1 VTPSISATPDAS
13 RKAGLE
19 AILADP
25 ALIRPVF
32 QPIVD
37 LKRSTVVGFEM
48 LARFAAEPAGTPL
61 EWLAAAEEHGMANAL
76 EASLVEV
83 GVSARDRLPPNTFL
97 SVNVSPGAILT
108 SEVQAALAG
117 ARGGLGR
124 LVIEVTEQTR
134 VEDYAELARA
144 LARSRAAGAAVA
156 VDDTGAGY
164 ASLAHV
170 MRLRPEFVKL
180 DRGLVADADLDPAK
194 LALIEAVGAFAARLD
209 AWIVAEGIERRAEQ
223 ELLAGLSVPLGQ
235 GFLFGRPG
243 PALDVVLDAPPVRLA
258 DSGSELA
265 GLVVKDAPVLDDGA
279 PVPPLAAGS
288 VAVVRDGDGRP
299 VGLVLPHSDGTST
312 RRETLVVGLGERVA
326 DVASRAMSRP
336 LHTRFDP
343 VCCCDAD
350 GSYAGLIPV
359 ERLVHALAGRPAA

>member
-1 VTPSISATPDAS
+1 MTTTLDAD
-13 RKAGLE
+13 RKHGLD

-25 ALIRPVF
+25 GLIRPVF

-48 LARFAAEPAGTPL
+48 LARFDAEPLGTPL
-61 EWLAAAEEHGMANAL
+61 QWLAAAEEHGMATAL
-76 EASLVEV
+76 EAQLVEI
-83 GVSARDRLPPNTFL
+83 GVAARDRLPANTFL
-97 SVNVSPGAILT
+97 SVNVSPVALL
-108 SEVQAALAG
+108 SEEVQGTLAG
-117 ARGGLGR
+117 ADGGLGR
-124 LVIEVTEQTR
+124 LVIEVTEQSR

-235 GFLFGRPG
+235 GYLFGRPG
-243 PALDVVLDAPPVRLA
+243 SELSAELDAAPVRLA
-258 DSGSELA
+258 ETGSELA
-265 GLVVKDAPVLDDGA
+265 GLMITDAPLLHEGA
-279 PVPPLAAGS
+279 PIPPLTAGS
-288 VAVVRDGDGRP
+288 VAVVRDGAGRP
-299 VGLVLPHSDGTST
+299 AGLVVPHSDGTAT
-312 RRETLVVGLGERVA
+312 LRESLVVGLAERVSE
-326 DVASRAMSRP
+326 VASRAMARP
-336 LHTRFDP
+336 LHARFDP
-343 VCCCDAD
+343 VVCCDAD

-359 ERLVHALAGRPAA
+359 ERLVHALAGRPGA

>member
-1 VTPSISATPDAS
+1 MTPSLDAA
-13 RKAGLE
+13 RKDGLD

-25 ALIRPVF
+25 GLIRPVF

-48 LARFAAEPAGTPL
+48 LARFAAEPQGTPL
-61 EWLAAAEEHGMANAL
+61 EWLAAAERHGMATAL
-76 EASLVEV
+76 EARLVEI
-83 GVSARDRLPPNTFL
+83 GVAARDRLPQNTFL
-97 SVNVSPGAILT
+97 SVNVSPEALL
-108 SEVQAALAG
+108 SAEVQRAFASAQ
-117 ARGGLGR
+117 GGLGR
-124 LVIEVTEQTR
+124 LVIEVTEQSR

-144 LARSRAAGAAVA
+144 LARWRAAGAAVA

-235 GFLFGRPG
+235 GYLFGRPG
-243 PALDVVLDAPPVRLA
+243 LELSAELDAAPVRLA
-258 DSGSELA
+258 DTGSELA
-265 GLVVKDAPVLDDGA
+265 ALMVRDAPLVDDGA
-279 PVPPLAAGS
+279 AVPPLAAGS
-288 VAVVRDGDGRP
+288 VAVVRDGGGRP
-299 VGLVLPHSDGTST
+299 VGLVLPHGDGTST
-312 RRETLVVGLGERVA
+312 RRETLVVGLAERVA
-326 DVASRAMSRP
+326 DVASRAMARP

-343 VCCCDAD
+343 VVCADSD
-350 GSYAGLIPV
+350 GSYAGLVPV
-359 ERLVHALAGRPAA
+359 ERLVHALAGRPG

>member
-1 VTPSISATPDAS
+1 VTSLTGAA
-13 RKAGLE
+13 RKAGIE

-37 LKRSTVVGFEM
+37 LRKSTVVGFEM
-48 LARFAAEPAGTPL
+48 LARFAAEPEGTPL
-61 EWLAAAEEHGMANAL
+61 EWLAAAEEHGMATQL
-76 EASLVEV
+76 EAKLV
-83 GVSARDRLPPNTFL
+83 GLGIAARDRLPPNTFL
-97 SVNVSPGAILT
+97 SVNVSPESLL
-108 SEVQAALAG
+108 SNEVQSTLAAAD
-117 ARGGLGR
+117 GGLGR
-124 LVIEVTEQTR
+124 LVIEVTEQSR
-134 VEDYAELARA
+134 VEDYAELART

-235 GFLFGRPG
+235 GYLFGLPG
-243 PALDVVLDAPPVRLA
+243 DELSAELDAAPVRLA
-258 DSGSELA
+258 DTGSELA
-265 GLVVKDAPVLDDGA
+265 ALMVTDAPLLGDGVA
-279 PVPPLAAGS
+279 IPPLAVGS
-288 VAVVRDGDGRP
+288 VAVVRDGAGHP
-299 VGLVLPHSDGTST
+299 VGLVLPHADGTAT
-312 RRETLVVGLGERVA
+312 RRETLVVGLGERVGE
-326 DVASRAMSRP
+326 VASRAMARP
-336 LHTRFDP
+336 MHTRFDP
-343 VCCCDAD
+343 VVCCDAD

-359 ERLVHALAGRPAA
+359 ERLVHALAGRPGA

>member
-1 VTPSISATPDAS
+1 VTPSTGELADS
-13 RKAGLE
+13 RKEGLE

-48 LARFAAEPAGTPL
+48 LARFAAEPQGTPL
-61 EWLAAAEEHGMANAL
+61 EWLAAAERHGVATAL
-76 EASLVEV
+76 EAQLVEI
-83 GVSARDRLPPNTFL
+83 GVAARDRLPANTFL
-97 SVNVSPGAILT
+97 SVNVSPEALLS
-108 SEVQAALAG
+108 SEVQGALAS
-117 ARGGLGR
+117 AEGGLGR
-124 LVIEVTEQTR
+124 LVIEVTEQSR

-223 ELLAGLSVPLGQ
+223 ELLAGLSVQLGQ
-235 GFLFGRPG
+235 GYLFGRPG
-243 PALDVVLDAPPVRLA
+243 SELNTELDAAPVRLA
-258 DSGSELA
+258 DGGSELA
-265 GLVVKDAPVLDDGA
+265 ALMVRDAPLLEDGGEI
-279 PVPPLAAGS
+279 PPLAAGS
-288 VAVVRDGDGRP
+288 VAVVRDGAGRP
-299 VGLVLPHSDGTST
+299 VALVVPHGDGSAT
-312 RRETLVVGLGERVA
+312 RRETLVVGLAERVSE
-326 DVASRAMSRP
+326 VASRAMARP
-336 LHTRFDP
+336 LHSRFDP
-343 VCCCDAD
+343 VVCADAD